1 MKATV
6 LSLLSYIFMML
17 NSQRLRLYKFRLFP
31 VSEPCNPLSWWTNM
45 ANFRSPW
52 YYNYPD
58 DKHIGVNLS
67 REYDKPVSIPFR
79 AALFYAQPILAP
91 QFSSCRWAAST
102 RVPDDSDNPT
112 LTEVPRPGA
121 KTVLIE
127 WYHLRC
133 FQKRA
138 FLREWRKERW
148 DNMEPKK
155 YFAPRETKS

>member
-1 MKATV
+1 MSINCSGPVHKRTI
-6 LSLLSYIFMML
+6 LLWGKGTGRRVAFEERILHFKL
-17 NSQRLRLYKFRLFP
+17 
-31 VSEPCNPLSWWTNM
+31 PLLIHM

-52 YYNYPD
+52 YYNYHD

-91 QFSSCRWAAST
+91 RFSSCRWAAST